1 MIHQEKFI
9 NFMRI
14 RSFFI
19 ALALILSANA
29 ANAQGIGNLL
39 KGIGSGSSDLGS
51 TIGNVIEG
59 VFTKSNLEVAD
70 LTGEYVSEG
79 PAVTFKSDNLLKKAG
94 GIAGAAALETKLN
107 PYYEQ
112 YGLNGMPLSI
122 DSVGNFS
129 LTVMKIKLSGSIEKG
144 SEEGTFRFNLKLG
157 GSMKIGSFTA
167 YVEKSGKNMNLM
179 FDATKLKELIS
190 TVASVSGVSMA
201 KTLASLLDSY
211 DGACVGFK
219 MKYAGNAS
227 NIGNEGEEGNEGN
240 VGQEGNSDNIS
251 TGVNALRNLL
261 NKKK

>member
-1 MIHQEKFI
+1 MIMKI
-9 NFMRI
+9 KSIFM
-14 RSFFI
+14 
-19 ALALILSANA
+19 ALALLLSANV
-29 ANAQGIGNLL
+29 ANAQGIGDLL

-70 LTGEYVSEG
+70 LTGNYVSEG

-94 GIAGAAALETKLN
+94 GVAGAAALETKLN

-129 LTVMKIKLSGSIEKG
+129 LAVMKIKLSGSIEKG

-167 YVEKSGKNMNLM
+167 YVEKSGKNLNLM

-219 MKYAGNAS
+219 MKYTGDA
-227 NIGNEGEEGNEGN
+227 GNEGQESNAGQEGNI
-240 VGQEGNSDNIS
+240 GNSDNIS